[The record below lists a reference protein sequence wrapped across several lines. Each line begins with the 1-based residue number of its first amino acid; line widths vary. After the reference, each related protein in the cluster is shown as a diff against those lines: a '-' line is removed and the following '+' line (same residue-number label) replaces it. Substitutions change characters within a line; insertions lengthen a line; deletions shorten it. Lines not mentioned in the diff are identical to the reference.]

1 MPANPKYRINL
12 TDSEIDI
19 LTKLMNRHTT
29 PQHIARRA
37 KIIFHANHEHISNSM
52 IAKRLEIHPNEVTL
66 WTKRWIENGL
76 APAIERLSDRP
87 RSGRPDTITPEQWCQ
102 IIAIACENPEDHG
115 IPITHWSS
123 QELADKVCEL
133 GVVEHLSAG
142 HLRKF
147 LKSIDLQPHRER
159 YWLNAKA
166 DEKKRNGLLISA
178 NFTGNAKKKQ
188 MNSFTA
194 SMK

>member
-12 TDSEIDI
+12 TDREIDI
-19 LTKLMNRHTT
+19 LTRLMNRHTT

-37 KIIFHANHEHISNSM
+37 KIIFLANHEYISNHM
-52 IAKRLEIHPNEVTL
+52 IAIRLEIHPNEVTL

-76 APAIERLSDRP
+76 IPVIERLSDRP
-87 RSGRPDTITPEQWCQ
+87 RAGRPDTITPEQWCQ

-123 QELADKVCEL
+123 PELANRVCEL
-133 GVVEHLSAG
+133 GVVENLSAG
-142 HLRKF
+142 YLRKF
-147 LKSIDLQPHRER
+147 LKSIDLQPHRNR

-166 DEKKRNGLLISA
+166 DEKKRSELLTSA
-178 NFTGNAKKKQ
+178 NYTGNAKNDQ

-194 SMK
+194 